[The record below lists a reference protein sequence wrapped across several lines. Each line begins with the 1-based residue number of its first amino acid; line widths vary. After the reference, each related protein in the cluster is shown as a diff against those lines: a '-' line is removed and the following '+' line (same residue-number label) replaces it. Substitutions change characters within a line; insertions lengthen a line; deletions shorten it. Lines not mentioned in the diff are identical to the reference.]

1 MTAQLFANNAGS
13 NIASSVSSV
22 ATSIEVTAGQ
32 GSLFPSPTNGD
43 YFMLTLTQGNLAET
57 SWEIVKCTSRSV
69 DVLTVVRAQEST
81 TAATWGVG
89 DKAELR
95 ITATGLAPDGAV
107 TSVAATVPSIFS
119 ISGSPITNSGTLAI
133 TYSGTALPVAN
144 GGTGTTTPSIVA
156 VLEQSQVLPL
166 QCQVFSAFLA
176 HQLPHLAH

>member
-22 ATSIEVTAGQ
+22 ATSISVTAGQ

-95 ITATGLAPDGAV
+95 ITATGLSSGGSGV
-107 TSVAATVPSIFS
+107 TAGKSIALAMIF
-119 ISGSPITNSGTLAI
+119 GS
-133 TYSGTALPVAN
+133 
-144 GGTGTTTPSIVA
+144 
-156 VLEQSQVLPL
+156 
-166 QCQVFSAFLA
+166 
-176 HQLPHLAH
+176 